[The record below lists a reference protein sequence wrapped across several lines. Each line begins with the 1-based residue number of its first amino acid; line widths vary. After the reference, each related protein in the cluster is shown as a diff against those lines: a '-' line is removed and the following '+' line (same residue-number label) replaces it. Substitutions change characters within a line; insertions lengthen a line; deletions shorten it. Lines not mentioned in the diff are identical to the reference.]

1 MPNVRDAQ
9 AALPLLPLRS
19 GVVLPSMVVTLALE
33 TTEARAAA
41 EAAAA
46 ADQRLLLVPRVDGR
60 FATVGTV
67 AAVDQVGELP
77 NGVPAI
83 VVRSLHRAH
92 LGGGVAGA
100 GAALWVQ
107 ADEIDESAS
116 AVDTPRLREL
126 VREFKA
132 IVEGIA
138 ERRGSRRIAEMIRG

>member
-1 MPNVRDAQ
+1 MPDVRDAQ
-9 AALPLLPLRS
+9 AALPLLPLSS

-33 TTEARAAA
+33 TSEARAAA
-41 EAAAA
+41 EAAAG

-60 FATVGTV
+60 FATVGT

-83 VVRSLHRAH
+83 VVRGLHRAH

-107 ADEIDESAS
+107 ADEVDESAA
-116 AVDTPRLREL
+116 AVETPRLREL

-138 ERRGSRRIAEMIRG
+138 ERRGSRRIAEM